1 MYPIRSGE
9 PFRQVRMLRQACQE
23 DGLLGQSVLINSELG
38 IRNAELFLFREFD
51 FQNCR
56 GRVSRPVLTAHI

>member
-1 MYPIRSGE
+1 
-9 PFRQVRMLRQACQE
+9 MLRQACQE